1 MHGGRR
7 YYNSALQFVE
17 DQVES
22 VGVSVKKF
30 CAEVMQDLHPPST
43 EDPVKGGNDLDMKQN
58 ADDEIHSKSKEDS
71 LKDPIREKQSVLK
84 ELMTLKK
91 LDDVSLEDP
100 KMERQSA
107 PKEES
112 VVVAL
117 EGKGLSHTSLFDG
130 NCDVNPLPP
139 QSSVDPI
146 KRADAGWSFEQ
157 GNNDDVAM
165 CKKSS
170 IGIIENPVKESQ
182 SEVIASLGDLSGM
195 SLFSR
200 VANENHEKA
209 CGMLTEPSS
218 VEIARHN
225 SASKAIHID
234 SSDVTWHCP
243 DISNAPSS
251 DLSFPVI
258 SCQKDLA
265 DIVPIPSRRI
275 LLVESNGNSGG
286 QSVDVAEEN
295 SVTDPGT
302 EMDTAFDNRR
312 LDESCV
318 VVDSNEICFV
328 SPRASKHRSYK
339 KKICDAFASKMRS
352 GKKKEYEQLAI
363 CYEDHT
369 PTNQQRAECST
380 LSNLTRDLDLKT
392 LPSTDLCD
400 SEWELL

>member
-1 MHGGRR
+1 MFNMDLNCKGITWVGNIYQRVEAICMEVEGIITQE
-7 YYNSALQFVE
+7 ALQFVE

-209 CGMLTEPSS
+209 C
-218 VEIARHN
+218 
-225 SASKAIHID
+225 
-234 SSDVTWHCP
+234 
-243 DISNAPSS
+243 
-251 DLSFPVI
+251 VI